1 MTEETPAQTTEE
13 IVVEARAVLSPDG
26 LPRRRAARTEEPK
39 PKPAPTT
46 KYIVINGAIA
56 PHGGGPDE
64 LIHPGSV
71 VELTAELAKHYNNL
85 GYLKPYI
92 ED

>member
-1 MTEETPAQTTEE
+1 MTDETTAD
-13 IVVEARAVLSPDG
+13 VVAEAVAAISPDG
-26 LPRRRAARTEEPK
+26 LPRRRARRVEEPEA
-39 PKPAPTT
+39 PAAQPTA

-56 PHGGGPDE
+56 PFGGGRSA
-64 LIHPGSV
+64 LVQPGSV
-71 VELTAELAKHYNNL
+71 VALTSDQAKHYNKL